1 MNDLYKKCEV
11 CGDFYGPGTRKPNQ
25 FIKSKFCSLK
35 CSGLAQRKTI
45 DDLHSKITVNPE
57 TNCHIWTGYK
67 IGHGY
72 GMCRINRQQKLVH
85 RVMWESVNGPVPPE
99 LQIDHLC
106 GVKACCN
113 VEHLRIVTARE
124 NSLAD
129 TSNNMAARYF
139 RRLVCHKC
147 GGDFSK
153 FKNGMRY
160 CRPCRHKRMMEYQ
173 RERRAKQRQAK
184 L

>member
-1 MNDLYKKCEV
+1 MEELFKKCRI
-11 CGDFYGPGTRKPNQ
+11 CGTYYGPGTRKYNQ
-25 FIKSKFCSLK
+25 FIKSKFCSID
-35 CSGLAQRKTI
+35 CSGKSQRNTL
-45 DDLHSKITVNPE
+45 DDVRKKIAVNPK
-57 TNCHIWTGYK
+57 TNCHIWTGHK
-67 IGHGY
+67 IWSGY
-72 GMCRINRQQKLVH
+72 GVCNLEGKQALVH
-85 RVMWESVNGPVPPE
+85 RVIWIQGRGPIPE
-99 LQIDHLC
+99 NLQIDHLC
-106 GVKACCN
+106 GIKACCN
-113 VEHLRIVTARE
+113 LEHLRLATAQE

-147 GGDFSK
+147 GGEFSK
-153 FKNGMRY
+153 FKNGLRY